1 MHLPFPFLGH
11 AGHPHV
17 PPDTTAHMG
26 RHHVLL
32 VGPATLVPVVR
43 SALATEAPHVD
54 ATDTA
59 WLGRALAARYAYDL
73 IIVDRPSDAQG
84 RALCGRIRAAGIA
97 APILLLGAGATSDSI
112 VCGLA
117 AGADDVLRKPVAL
130 ARLRAQLLALLH
142 QRGRAMVVVTDP
154 RGGTSESDDLLVLT
168 TEEYALLRYRV
179 RQGGT
184 TLQPDEVPAA
194 VWGENV
200 ARTSTGGRRT
210 GHDRDDT

>member
-1 MHLPFPFLGH
+1 MHLPFPFH
-11 AGHPHV
+11 NRARHPHV
-17 PPDTTAHMG
+17 SPDTTVQMG

-32 VGPATLVPVVR
+32 VGPATLVPLLH
-43 SALATEAPHVD
+43 SALATEGPHVD

-73 IIVDRPSDAQG
+73 IVVDRPSDAEG
-84 RALCGRIRAAGIA
+84 RAMCGRIRAAGIA
-97 APILLLGAGATSDSI
+97 TPILLLGTEATSDTI

-117 AGADDVLRKPVAL
+117 AGADNVLRKPVTL

-154 RGGTSESDDLLVLT
+154 REGASDSDDLLVLT
-168 TEEYALLRYRV
+168 TEEYTLLQYRV

-184 TLQPDEVPAA
+184 TLQPGEIAA
-194 VWGENV
+194 PVWGENV
-200 ARTSTGGRRT
+200 TWTSTEDRWT

>member
-11 AGHPHV
+11 VGHPHA
-17 PPDTTAHMG
+17 PPDTTAQVG

-32 VGPATLVPVVR
+32 VGPATLVPLLR
-43 SALATEAPHVD
+43 SALATEGPHVD

-73 IIVDRPSDAQG
+73 IVVDRPSDVQG

-97 APILLLGAGATSDSI
+97 TPILLLGTGATSDS
-112 VCGLA
+112 VVSGLA

-130 ARLRAQLLALLH
+130 GRLRARLLALLH
-142 QRGRAMVVVTDP
+142 KRGRATVVVTNP
-154 RGGTSESDDLLVLT
+154 REGASEADDLLVLT
-168 TEEYALLRYRV
+168 SEEYALLQYRV

-184 TLQPDEVPAA
+184 TLQPDEIPAA
-194 VWGENV
+194 AWDENV
-200 ARTSTGGRRT
+200 TRTSTEDRRT
-210 GHDRDDT
+210 SHDRDDT

>member
-1 MHLPFPFLGH
+1 MHLPFPFLGR

-17 PPDTTAHMG
+17 PPGTTAQMG

-32 VGPATLVPVVR
+32 VGPATLVPLLR
-43 SALATEAPHVD
+43 SALATEGPHVD

-73 IIVDRPSDAQG
+73 IVVDRPSDAQG

-97 APILLLGAGATSDSI
+97 TPILLLGTGATSDT
-112 VCGLA
+112 VVGGLA
-117 AGADDVLRKPVAL
+117 AGADDVLRKPIAL

-142 QRGRAMVVVTDP
+142 QRCRATVVVTAP
-154 RGGTSESDDLLVLT
+154 REGASESDDLLVLT
-168 TEEYALLRYRV
+168 SEEYTLLQCML

-184 TLQPDEVPAA
+184 TLQPDEIAA
-194 VWGENV
+194 GVWGENV
-200 ARTSTGGRRT
+200 ARTSTEDRRT
-210 GHDRDDT
+210 DHDRDDT

>member
-1 MHLPFPFLGH
+1 
-11 AGHPHV
+11 
-17 PPDTTAHMG
+17 MG

-32 VGPATLVPVVR
+32 VGPATLVPLLH
-43 SALATEAPHVD
+43 SALATEGPHVD
-54 ATDTA
+54 ATDSA

-73 IIVDRPSDAQG
+73 IVVDRPSDAQG

-97 APILLLGAGATSDSI
+97 TPILLLGTGATTSDTVVS
-112 VCGLA
+112 GLA

-142 QRGRAMVVVTDP
+142 QRCRATVVVTDH
-154 RGGTSESDDLLVLT
+154 REGASESDDLLVLT
-168 TEEYALLRYRV
+168 TEEYALLQYGV
-179 RQGGT
+179 RHTGT
-184 TLQPDEVPAA
+184 TLQPDEIPAA

-200 ARTSTGGRRT
+200 ARTSTEDRRT

>member
-1 MHLPFPFLGH
+1 
-11 AGHPHV
+11 
-17 PPDTTAHMG
+17 MG

-32 VGPATLVPVVR
+32 VGPATLVPLVR
-43 SALATEAPHVD
+43 SALATEGPHVD

-73 IIVDRPSDAQG
+73 IVVDRPSDAAG

-97 APILLLGAGATSDSI
+97 TPILLLGTEATSDTV

-117 AGADDVLRKPVAL
+117 AGADDVLRKSVAL

-154 RGGTSESDDLLVLT
+154 WEGASEADDLLVLT
-168 TEEYALLRYRV
+168 SEEYALRQYRV
-179 RQGGT
+179 RHTGT
-184 TLQPDEVPAA
+184 TLQPDEIAA
-194 VWGENV
+194 VAWGENV
-200 ARTSTGGRRT
+200 TRTSTEDRRT